1 MSDLTNETRFLI
13 ELSKTTKAYDW
24 QISDNKIVGEAR
36 NGKRK
41 GYKFDPVTALCRF
54 HGKGD
59 YNNTVL
65 GRRRAACKLGISKDM
80 LRHVQDAVTAKS
92 NRGHSQ
98 TLRGKIRHTLG
109 V

>member
-1 MSDLTNETRFLI
+1 MTGLNTETKFLL
-13 ELSKTTKAYDW
+13 ELSKTTKAYKW
-24 QISDNKIVGEAR
+24 QVSHNKIVGVAR
-36 NGKRK
+36 NGKRR
-41 GYKFDPVTALCRF
+41 GYRFDPVTALCRF
-54 HGKGD
+54 NGKGD

-65 GRRRAACKLGISKDM
+65 GRRKAACNLGISKSM

-98 TLRGKIRHTLG
+98 TLRGKIRQVLG